1 MKLNDAINLYLGSR
15 HQNRKAKTVT
25 QDFVHLSDFMFY
37 IRDLAREVES
47 ITLEECESWLAL
59 VKKLGYDDNTRQK
72 KAIAIKIFFEHM
84 FKRRIQV
91 SFDPD
96 LIPVPR
102 KVFKFP
108 RVATEEQYEQ
118 LLAAVKD
125 KGKCGEITYAVR
137 DKAIL
142 MLIHDTGARN
152 GEIISLDMDDLNLEK
167 KSARIKTE
175 KSRGVV
181 PYREIFWSNATNEQL
196 KRWVACREKFIATT
210 ELEEPKTLFFG
221 IKAGCNASYHS
232 AKGRR
237 LQVSYVAELFRKY
250 SNRANLPIINAH
262 SFRHLF
268 GRDLAK
274 KKANNFVISSMMGH
288 ARVESSYPYTMLF
301 GKDREDAYRSLRGE

>member
-1 MKLNDAINLYLGSR
+1 MKLNDAIDLYMGSR
-15 HQNRKAKTVT
+15 HQNRKSRTVT
-25 QDFVHLSDFMFY
+25 QDFSTLSQFLFY
-37 IRDLAREVES
+37 VRDPNRLVES
-47 ITLEECESWLAL
+47 ITLEECENWLAL
-59 VKKLGYDDNTRQK
+59 VKQVGYDDNTRIK
-72 KAIAIKIFFEHM
+72 KALGIKLFFEHM
-84 FKRRIQV
+84 FKRRVPV

-96 LIPVPR
+96 LIPIPR

-108 RVATEEQYEQ
+108 RVATEDQYQ
-118 LLAAVKD
+118 RLLAAVKD
-125 KGKCGEITYAVR
+125 EGKCGEITYAVR

-152 GEIISLDMDDLNLEK
+152 GEVISLDMDDIDLGR

-175 KSRGVV
+175 KSRGEL
-181 PYREIFWSNATNEQL
+181 PYREIFWSREANEQL
-196 KRWVACREKFIATT
+196 KKWVTVREKFLATM
-210 ELEEPKTLFFG
+210 ELDEPKAVFFG
-221 IKAGCNASYHS
+221 IKAGGSASNYS
-232 AKGRR
+232 ARGRR
-237 LQVSYVAELFRKY
+237 LQVGYVSELFRKY
-250 SNRANLPIINAH
+250 SNRAGLPIINPH

>member
-1 MKLNDAINLYLGSR
+1 M
-15 HQNRKAKTVT
+15 
-25 QDFVHLSDFMFY
+25 DFMHLSDFMFY
-37 IRDLAREVES
+37 MRDMAREVES
-47 ITLEECESWLAL
+47 ITLEECERWLGL
-59 VKKLGYDDNTRQK
+59 VKDLGYDDNTRIK
-72 KAIAIKIFFEHM
+72 KAIAIKLFFEHM
-84 FKRRIQV
+84 FRRRIPV

-108 RVATEEQYEQ
+108 RVATEDHYKR

-125 KGKCGEITYAVR
+125 EGKCGEITYAVR

-152 GEIISLDMDDLNLEK
+152 GEIISLDMDDLNLEH

-175 KSRGVV
+175 KSRGEL
-181 PYREIFWSNATNEQL
+181 PYREIFWSNETNEQL
-196 KRWVACREKFIATT
+196 KKWIKVRERLTATM
-210 ELEEPKTLFFG
+210 ELEEPKTIFFG
-221 IKAGCNASYHS
+221 IKAGGSASNYS
-232 AKGRR
+232 AQGKR
-237 LQVSYVAELFRKY
+237 LQTSYVGELFRKY
-250 SNRANLPIINAH
+250 SNRAKLPIINPH

-274 KKANNFVISSMMGH
+274 KKANNFVIASMMGH

>member
-1 MKLNDAINLYLGSR
+1 M
-15 HQNRKAKTVT
+15 
-25 QDFVHLSDFMFY
+25 DFMHLSDFMFY
-37 IRDLAREVES
+37 MRDMAREVGS
-47 ITLEECESWLAL
+47 ITLEECERWLGL
-59 VKKLGYDDNTRQK
+59 VKDLGYDDNTRIK
-72 KAIAIKIFFEHM
+72 KALALKLFFEHM
-84 FKRRIQV
+84 FRRRIPV

-108 RVATEEQYEQ
+108 RVATEDHYRR
-118 LLAAVKD
+118 LLAAVQD
-125 KGKCGEITYAVR
+125 EGKCGEITYAVR

-152 GEIISLDMDDLNLEK
+152 GEIISLDTDDLNLES

-175 KSRGVV
+175 KSRGEI
-181 PYREIFWSNATNEQL
+181 PYREIFWSNEANEQL
-196 KRWVACREKFIATT
+196 KKWIKVRERFVTT
-210 ELEEPKTLFFG
+210 MELDEPKAVFFG
-221 IKAGCNASYHS
+221 IKAGSSALNYS
-232 AKGRR
+232 AKGKR
-237 LQVSYVAELFRKY
+237 LQTNYVSELFRKY
-250 SNRANLPIINAH
+250 SNRAKLPVINPH

-301 GKDREDAYRSLRGE
+301 GKDREEAYRSLRGE

>member
-15 HQNRKAKTVT
+15 HQTRKAKTCT
-25 QDFVHLSDFMFY
+25 MDFMHLSDFMFY
-37 IRDLAREVES
+37 MRDVDREVES

-59 VKKLGYDDNTRQK
+59 VKELGYDDNTRIK
-72 KAIAIKIFFEHM
+72 KALALKLFFEHL
-84 FKRRIQV
+84 FHRRIQV
-91 SFDPD
+91 GFDSD
-96 LIPVPR
+96 LIPIPR

-108 RVATEEQYEQ
+108 RVATEDQYKR

-125 KGKCGEITYAVR
+125 EGKCGEITYAVR
-137 DKAIL
+137 DKAVI

-152 GEIISLDMDDLNLEK
+152 GEIASLDMDDIDLGR

-175 KSRGVV
+175 KSRGEL
-181 PYREIFWSNATNEQL
+181 PYREIFWSNETNEQL
-196 KRWVACREKFIATT
+196 KKWVKVRERFIATM
-210 ELEEPKTLFFG
+210 ELEEPKAVFFG
-221 IKAGCNASYHS
+221 IKAGSGASNYS
-232 AKGRR
+232 AKGKR
-237 LQVSYVAELFRKY
+237 LQVNYVSELFRKY
-250 SNRANLPIINAH
+250 SNRANLPIINPH

-301 GKDREDAYRSLRGE
+301 GKDREEAYRSLRGE